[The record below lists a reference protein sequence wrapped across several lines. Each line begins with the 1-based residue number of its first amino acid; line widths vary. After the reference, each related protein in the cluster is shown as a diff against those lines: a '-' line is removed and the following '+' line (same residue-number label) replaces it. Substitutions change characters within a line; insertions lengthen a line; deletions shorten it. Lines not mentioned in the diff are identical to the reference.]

1 MMALSP
7 TNLTLLVAGVLI
19 CIQIYLYW
27 SRARK
32 VPPGFRHVPSPKG
45 LPLIGNSLQLG
56 KHPRKQFEK
65 WTEEYGELFK
75 IQLGWNNWVFL
86 NSREAVKEILDRQ
99 SASTS
104 SRMPLPVSSDLA
116 SGGYRFLMMG
126 YTPTWRKLRAIVH
139 KLLTP
144 KASDVFKPSQ
154 DFEAKQLVY
163 DILTDNTTEE
173 EFYMHI
179 RRYTTSV
186 VMTSTYG
193 KRVPNWVRLWPVI
206 VSCHLS

>member
-1 MMALSP
+1 MIALSP
-7 TNLTLLVAGVLI
+7 TNLTLLVAGILI
-19 CIQIYLYW
+19 YIQIYLYW
-27 SRARK
+27 SKARK
-32 VPPGFRHVPSPKG
+32 FPPGFRHVPSPKG

-126 YTPTWRKLRAIVH
+126 YTPTWRKLR
-139 KLLTP
+139 
-144 KASDVFKPSQ
+144 SNCS
-154 DFEAKQLVY
+154 
-163 DILTDNTTEE
+163 
-173 EFYMHI
+173 
-179 RRYTTSV
+179 
-186 VMTSTYG
+186 
-193 KRVPNWVRLWPVI
+193 
-206 VSCHLS
+206 

>member
-1 MMALSP
+1 MMTLSP
-7 TNLTLLVAGVLI
+7 TNLTLLVAGIPI
-19 CIQIYLYW
+19 CIQIWLYW
-27 SRARK
+27 PKVRK
-32 VPPGFRHVPSPKG
+32 VPPGFRRVPSPKG

-65 WTEEYGELFK
+65 WTKEYGELFK

-86 NSREAVKEILDRQ
+86 NSREAVKEMLDRQ
-99 SASTS
+99 WASTS

-144 KASDVFKPSQ
+144 KASDMFKPSQ
-154 DFEAKQLVY
+154 DFEAKQLVD

-173 EFYMHI
+173 EFYMYI

-186 VMTSTYG
+186 VMTSIYG